1 MQISS
6 VSLSSGDCF
15 PESPGFIYIRVTST
29 RILPTQLITA
39 NIVSVL
45 TFLFAGESP
54 ERLCLLLVADVE
66 SHRERCQPQPLL
78 PPAEHHSLSAASTTL
93 YAFRVGTE
101 TFPKAILLW
110 KQDLAPGADTGQVP
124 GLVSGAEAQTHHHD
138 VVAELPTSTKQLQP
152 QTGIQHSW
160 GQTTESVEKKGYYPC
175 SCTERMLNSQQRLFF
190 QSNSQ
195 VCVTKVGKESVPGA
209 LSRLDPQLFGPPFPY
224 PCFVHF
230 PGSPTQKD

>member
-124 GLVSGAEAQTHHHD
+124 GLVSGAEAHTHHHD

-152 QTGIQHSW
+152 QTGIQINP
-160 GQTTESVEKKGYYPC
+160 V
-175 SCTERMLNSQQRLFF
+175 LL
-190 QSNSQ
+190 
-195 VCVTKVGKESVPGA
+195 
-209 LSRLDPQLFGPPFPY
+209 GP
-224 PCFVHF
+224 
-230 PGSPTQKD
+230 DN